1 MVTFVGLEVT
11 VLAIGVVAGDRQT
24 GINVV
29 RVVVGVLREL
39 EGSRAT
45 VITVTVIHVLVAST
59 FGTGL
64 ELGILGQLA
73 LVTVVHGAV
82 ETGGGLEIE
91 GLFSR
96 THLIRGL
103 TSL

>member
-39 EGSRAT
+39 
-45 VITVTVIHVLVAST
+45 
-59 FGTGL
+59 
-64 ELGILGQLA
+64 
-73 LVTVVHGAV
+73 
-82 ETGGGLEIE
+82 
-91 GLFSR
+91 
-96 THLIRGL
+96 
-103 TSL
+103 